1 MPGGPANIDE
11 AKARVILEKK
21 TVINLLEAFA
31 VSVKHYLRGED
42 GVHYQDLFHLV
53 KFLPAYALPPGF
65 PSRTDL
71 ARNENLSE
79 GDDGLNAACSDLP
92 APVSATSPRGPVTP
106 TSGRFSQGD
115 KAHFSGEYLLP
126 ARMPPKYSLF
136 DLFPFSLLVKA
147 LTRSGREVGGVK
159 AARLRARRRGV
170 TSHNIPL
177 EISLYLVRLFLLTPV
192 VWLIVWTTGLIYFST
207 PG

>member
-1 MPGGPANIDE
+1 
-11 AKARVILEKK
+11 
-21 TVINLLEAFA
+21 
-31 VSVKHYLRGED
+31 
-42 GVHYQDLFHLV
+42 
-53 KFLPAYALPPGF
+53 
-65 PSRTDL
+65 
-71 ARNENLSE
+71 
-79 GDDGLNAACSDLP
+79 
-92 APVSATSPRGPVTP
+92 
-106 TSGRFSQGD
+106 
-115 KAHFSGEYLLP
+115 
-126 ARMPPKYSLF
+126 MPPKYSLF